1 MKRFLRQLARFSF
14 RTESSSTLP
23 ILLALR
29 KEFRTIRRSR
39 PLFGLVWCIT
49 RGDPDTRRLAIW
61 LFGRVANRHQTSV
74 VAPLSHDRDVRIRKE
89 VAKALR
95 RLGAWAELRE
105 IATREDDPV
114 VRRIAKSAE
123 APPREFSERMG
134 RFLDND
140 VEVVETPDEASL
152 GAKSLYVNT
161 TVGDGTPP
169 KSRWYIRLI
178 LERIRWLVGRH
189 VSKFSDKPPKP
200 RP

>member
-1 MKRFLRQLARFSF
+1 MR
-14 RTESSSTLP
+14 RTESGLTVP

-29 KEFRTIRRSR
+29 KDFRAIQSDRPIR
-39 PLFGLVWCIT
+39 GLIWCIA
-49 RGDPDTRRLAIW
+49 RDDSDLRRLAIW
-61 LFGRVANRHQTSV
+61 LLGQVGNRHTKHVLMLCSRE
-74 VAPLSHDRDVRIRKE
+74 DDVRIRKE
-89 VAKALR
+89 AVRALR
-95 RLGAWAELRE
+95 RLEAWAELRE
-105 IATREDDPV
+105 IAARETDPV

-140 VEVVETPDEASL
+140 VEVVENPDEASP

-161 TVGDGTPP
+161 TIGDGTPP

-189 VSKFSDKPPKP
+189 VSKLSDEQPKP
-200 RP
+200 